1 MMRRLCGFALGLFT
15 LAISACGGDDAPSAP
30 ADGGAGVGGRG
41 GASGGSAGASGSGAG
56 GASGT
61 GVGGAAGTSGGS
73 GTSGSGGSSGN
84 SAGSSGSGG
93 SGGNSGT
100 AGSSGTNGASGSA
113 GTGGAPSVACAAF
126 PGATGTTL
134 RVTPAGARE
143 LHATVGAAQSGT
155 TLLLEDGTYTITA
168 PLWFRTA
175 GVTLRSLSN
184 DATKVIIDANYAVN
198 ETIAIQASNVTVAHV
213 TLTRA
218 VDHLVHV
225 SPPDGT
231 NNVNGTVLYGIRFI
245 DGGEQFVK
253 VNPNASRMA
262 YADQGR
268 VECSSFELTNAG
280 RPHIEPNPGGCY
292 TGGIDV
298 HGGWDWVVRNNRFAS
313 IYCDN
318 GSLPEHAVH
327 FWTGSRGTL
336 VENNV
341 ITNCGR
347 GVGFGLGDTRGER
360 VYPDRPYNGA
370 LLGHYDG
377 VIRNNVIWANNQ
389 FYDTGIELHV
399 TKRPVVLHN
408 TVVHG
413 SGATRF
419 FRSIDYRF
427 ADTDVVILNNLTLG
441 IAPRDG
447 AQGMVVDNFNTTP
460 LDYFVDA
467 AGLDFHLRPSAA
479 QAIDRGQVR
488 SESGIDIDGQAH
500 DQGAPDLGADEY
512 RP

>member
-1 MMRRLCGFALGLFT
+1 V
-15 LAISACGGDDAPSAP
+15 AP
-30 ADGGAGVGGRG
+30 ARAGEL
-41 GASGGSAGASGSGAG
+41 
-56 GASGT
+56 
-61 GVGGAAGTSGGS
+61 
-73 GTSGSGGSSGN
+73 
-84 SAGSSGSGG
+84 
-93 SGGNSGT
+93 
-100 AGSSGTNGASGSA
+100 
-113 GTGGAPSVACAAF
+113 PSI
-126 PGATGTTL
+126 
-134 RVTPAGARE
+134 
-143 LHATVGAAQSGT
+143 VGAATAGT
-155 TLLLEDGTYTITA
+155 TILLEDGTFTITA

-175 GVTLRSLSN
+175 GVALRSVSN
-184 DATKVIIDANYAVN
+184 DATKVTIDANYAVN

-213 TLTRA
+213 TLTRSI
-218 VDHLVHV
+218 DHLVHA

-231 NNVNGTVLYGIRFI
+231 TNVTGTVLYGIRFI

-253 VNPNASRMA
+253 VNPNAARGA
-262 YADQGR
+262 YVDQGR

-347 GVGFGLGDTRGER
+347 GIGFGLGDTRGER
-360 VYPDRPYNGA
+360 VYPDRPHGGA

-377 VIRNNVIWANNQ
+377 VIRNNVIWANNA

-399 TKRPVVLHN
+399 ARRPVVLHN

-413 SGATRF
+413 TGATRF
-419 FRSIDYRF
+419 FRSIDYRYP
-427 ADTDVVILNNLTLG
+427 DTDVVIVNNLTLG
-441 IAPRDG
+441 VGPRDG
-447 AQGMVVDNFNTTP
+447 AQGTVANNYDTTP
-460 LDYFVDA
+460 LDFFVNA
-467 AGLDFHLRPSAA
+467 TGLDFHLRPTATN
-479 QAIDRGQVR
+479 AIDRGQVR